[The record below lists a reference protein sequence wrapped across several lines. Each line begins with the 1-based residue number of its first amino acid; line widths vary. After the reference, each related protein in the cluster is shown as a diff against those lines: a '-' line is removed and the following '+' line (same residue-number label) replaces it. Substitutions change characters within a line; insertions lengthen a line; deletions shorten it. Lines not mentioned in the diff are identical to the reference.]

1 MSSRVNV
8 TEVERLPGNAV
19 DYPAGNGRAQD
30 GRYDAAPMENART
43 FGDQLRQWR
52 QRRHLSQ
59 LDLAADV
66 NISTRH
72 LSFVETGRSQPSRA
86 MVLRLA
92 ERLNVPYR
100 ERNVLL
106 TAAGYAPMYAVRPLS
121 DPALASARAAVDL
134 ILSGHEPYPALLV
147 DRHWTMLATNR
158 ACSVFLA
165 GVDESLL
172 EPPVN
177 ALRLTLHPKGL
188 APRIENLA
196 QWRAHLLARVA
207 RDLDITADP
216 LLDEL
221 LKELHSYGGGEGA
234 EEHAE
239 LQHPE
244 IVVPLK
250 LRTEAG
256 VLSCFSTTTVFG
268 TATEVT
274 LSELVLEAFYPADE
288 QSAEILRKLAPP
300 R

>member
-1 MSSRVNV
+1 
-8 TEVERLPGNAV
+8 
-19 DYPAGNGRAQD
+19 
-30 GRYDAAPMENART
+30 
-43 FGDQLRQWR
+43 
-52 QRRHLSQ
+52 
-59 LDLAADV
+59 
-66 NISTRH
+66 
-72 LSFVETGRSQPSRA
+72 
-86 MVLRLA
+86 
-92 ERLNVPYR
+92 
-100 ERNVLL
+100 
-106 TAAGYAPMYAVRPLS
+106 
-121 DPALASARAAVDL
+121 VDL

-158 ACSVFLA
+158 ASAAFLV
-165 GVDESLL
+165 GVDEALL
-172 EPPVN
+172 TPPVN

-207 RDLDITADP
+207 RDFDLTADP

-221 LKELHSYGGGEGA
+221 LKELRSYDGRES

-239 LQHPE
+239 LHHPE

-250 LRTEAG
+250 LRTDAG

-288 QSAEILRKLAPP
+288 QSAEMLRKMAPP

>member
-1 MSSRVNV
+1 
-8 TEVERLPGNAV
+8 
-19 DYPAGNGRAQD
+19 
-30 GRYDAAPMENART
+30 
-43 FGDQLRQWR
+43 
-52 QRRHLSQ
+52 
-59 LDLAADV
+59 
-66 NISTRH
+66 
-72 LSFVETGRSQPSRA
+72 
-86 MVLRLA
+86 
-92 ERLNVPYR
+92 
-100 ERNVLL
+100 
-106 TAAGYAPMYAVRPLS
+106 VRPLS
-121 DPALASARAAVDL
+121 DPALSAARAAVDL

-158 ACSVFLA
+158 ACGAFLV
-165 GVDESLL
+165 GVDEALL
-172 EPPVN
+172 TPPVN

-188 APRIENLA
+188 APRIQNLA

-221 LKELHSYGGGEGA
+221 LKELRSYGGDGDDT
-234 EEHAE
+234 EHVE

-250 LRTEAG
+250 LRTDAG

-288 QSAEILRKLAPP
+288 QSAEMLRNMAPA